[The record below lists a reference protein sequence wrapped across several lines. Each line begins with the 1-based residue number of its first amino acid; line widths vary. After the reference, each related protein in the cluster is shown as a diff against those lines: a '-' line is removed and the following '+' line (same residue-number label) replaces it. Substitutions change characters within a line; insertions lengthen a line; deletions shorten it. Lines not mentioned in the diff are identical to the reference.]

1 VAVSLAGYQRVL
13 IGMLVQPASATGVAL
28 GEFAESDLTDLERE
42 RLKAAAGDPGVALT
56 RRLHEGWRLTKL
68 LTLLPLTFDVADDDV
83 LADHVASFWAQRPP
97 TSLYFE
103 DEAAAF
109 ARQVAQAAP
118 PGSLLRFAAEH
129 EADQLATRLH
139 DVGPA

>member
-1 VAVSLAGYQRVL
+1 VSLAGYQRVL
-13 IGMLVQPASATGVAL
+13 VGMLMQPASAPSIAR
-28 GEFAESDLTDLERE
+28 GELAEPDLTDPERA
-42 RLKAAAGDPGVALT
+42 RLIAAARDPGVALT

-68 LTLLPLTFDVADDDV
+68 LTLLPLTFDVGDDDL

-103 DEAAAF
+103 DEASAF

-118 PGSLLRFAAEH
+118 PGSLLRFTAEH
-129 EADQLATRLH
+129 EADQLATELH